1 MNIHFDEAYNI
12 AAQIDAI
19 LHVIDEAYMED
30 TESRLQNLHHTLRD
44 LTERL
49 ICELDLLAADRKVVD
64 TIYAVNDVRR
74 RASTLTSED

>member
-1 MNIHFDEAYNI
+1 MNIHLDEAYDI

-30 TESRLQNLHHTLRD
+30 AESRLQYLHQTLRD

-49 ICELDLLAADRKVVD
+49 ICELDLLEADRKVID
-64 TIYAVNDVRR
+64 AIYAVNDARR
-74 RASTLTSED
+74 QITLTTEK

>member
-1 MNIHFDEAYNI
+1 MNIHLDEAYDI

-30 TESRLQNLHHTLRD
+30 AESRLQSLHHTLRD
-44 LTERL
+44 LTEHL

-64 TIYAVNDVRR
+64 AIYAANDARR
-74 RASTLTSED
+74 QRTLTTEK

>member
-1 MNIHFDEAYNI
+1 MNIHLDEAYDI

-30 TESRLQNLHHTLRD
+30 AESRLQNLHHTLRD
-44 LTERL
+44 LAERL

-64 TIYAVNDVRR
+64 AIYAVNDVRR
-74 RASTLTSED
+74 QSTLTIGK